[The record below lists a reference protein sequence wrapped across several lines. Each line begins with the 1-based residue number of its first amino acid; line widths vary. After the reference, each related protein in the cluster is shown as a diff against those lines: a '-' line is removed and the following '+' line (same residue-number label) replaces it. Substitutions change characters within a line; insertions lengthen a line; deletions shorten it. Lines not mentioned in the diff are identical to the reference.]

1 MMTFKALPA
10 TLAALSVLAVADSGS
25 AGESYSAGAT
35 CSTRT
40 DGSGSCSGSFSGFLA
55 AADTSAYAAFWN
67 EGAAYGVF
75 VAELN
80 GNYYSCTSTSPAEPW
95 FALSAAP
102 PTTSFTISWTSAGT
116 CSALWMEAGSQFK

>member
-1 MMTFKALPA
+1 MMTFKAPA
-10 TLAALSVLAVADSGS
+10 AVLAAFSVIALADAGH
-25 AGESYSAGAT
+25 AGESYSGGAT
-35 CSTRT
+35 CSTQT
-40 DGSGSCSGSFSGFLA
+40 NGSGTCSGSFNGFLA
-55 AADTSAYAAFWN
+55 SADPNAYAAFWN
-67 EGAAYGVF
+67 EGTAYGVF

-116 CSALWMEAGSQFK
+116 CSVLWMEAGSQFK